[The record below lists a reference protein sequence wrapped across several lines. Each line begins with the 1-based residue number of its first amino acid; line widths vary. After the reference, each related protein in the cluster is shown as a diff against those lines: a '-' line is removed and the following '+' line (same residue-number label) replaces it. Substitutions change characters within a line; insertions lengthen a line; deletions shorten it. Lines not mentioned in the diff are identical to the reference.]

1 MKRLADVDWDNWRAE
16 IPATL
21 VFVIDDGKIL
31 LIDKKTG
38 IGKGKINGPGGKL
51 ENGESPEQCA
61 RREIFEELGVTVSNL
76 EYCGQQRFQ
85 FTDGLS
91 IHVWIYRTFDFE
103 GEPTE
108 GNEARPMWVPLDEI
122 PYERMWED
130 DVIWLPLMLQ
140 GKQFH
145 GRWIFDGD
153 RMLDYELEIE
163 PERERVSR

>member
-1 MKRLADVDWDNWRAE
+1 LKCLKDVDWDNWQAK

-21 VFVIDDGKIL
+21 VFVIHDGKIL

-38 IGKGKINGPGGKL
+38 IGAGKVNGPGGKL
-51 ENGESPEQCA
+51 EDGETPEQCA
-61 RREIFEELGVTVSNL
+61 RREIFEELGITVTNL

-91 IHVWIYRTFDFE
+91 IRVWVYRTFEFE

-108 GNEARPMWVPLDEI
+108 SDEACPMWVPLDGI

-130 DVIWLPLMLQ
+130 DSIWLPLMLQ
-140 GKQFH
+140 GKKFH

-153 RMLDYELEIE
+153 RMLDYELLTETDHE
-163 PERERVSR
+163 